1 MPDDEADQTPD
12 QSPDQSKAPDELR
25 DKFKAA
31 LERKHGQGGPGAAG
45 TTGDPAAKA
54 SARTSNSKRQREFRR
69 KSGG

>member
-45 TTGDPAAKA
+45 TTGDPTAKA

>member
-1 MPDDEADQTPD
+1 MSDDEATE
-12 QSPDQSKAPDELR
+12 SPTESPAEGKAPDDLR

-31 LERKHGQGGPGAAG
+31 LERKHGQGGPGAGG
-45 TTGDPAAKA
+45 TTGDPTAKA